1 MSYCSVSDV
10 RAQCPE
16 VTADDVS
23 DSSVS
28 RFIAEATGVINDTL
42 RHRYVVP
49 FAQVPPS
56 IVRLCAHLASYYV
69 IRSFPDRH
77 VAEDLERLSDD
88 IRWELESYAS
98 GRMKLDDVYEVPA
111 PIGDVYFAATRRSPK
126 YRYTDV
132 G

>member
-28 RFIAEATGVINDTL
+28 RFISEATGVINDTL
-42 RHRYVVP
+42 RHRYAVP
-49 FAQVPPS
+49 FAPVPPS
-56 IVRLCAHLASYYV
+56 VNRLCAHLASYYV

-98 GRMKLDDVYEVPA
+98 GRMKLDDVYELNVPV
-111 PIGDVYFAATRRSPK
+111 GDVYFAKTARSQK
-126 YRYTDV
+126 YRYTEV

>member
-28 RFIAEATGVINDTL
+28 RFIAEATGVINDAL
-42 RHRYVVP
+42 RHRYAVP
-49 FAQVPPS
+49 FTPVPPS
-56 IVRLCAHLASYYV
+56 VTRLCAHLASYYV
-69 IRSFPDRH
+69 IRSFPDRR
-77 VAEDLERLSDD
+77 VEEDLERLSDD
-88 IRWELESYAS
+88 IKWELESYAS
-98 GRMKLDDVYEVPA
+98 GRMKLDSTYELRA
-111 PIGDVYFAATRRSPK
+111 PVGDVYFAKTARTPK
-126 YRYTDV
+126 YQYTEV